1 MKDIPVFTCQ
11 EGLAT
16 LILREIPYRGEG
28 YILVRAVFGTLED
41 LLRECARFCRAA
53 GASQVY
59 VSGEADFTGW
69 PVFASIRRR
78 TVARAALTPPE
89 DIRILPVTA
98 DSAAEWAA
106 RYNERFRAVPTAE
119 TCMPADYPI
128 LEREACFLADRAGLV
143 GIGRIRADT
152 LLAVATLRPGWGERL
167 VRALAVRCET
177 SRLTL
182 LCAEENRRAMELYQR
197 LGFDLGPVQRVWYR
211 VE

>member
-1 MKDIPVFTCQ
+1 
-11 EGLAT
+11 
-16 LILREIPYRGEG
+16 
-28 YILVRAVFGTLED
+28 
-41 LLRECARFCRAA
+41 
-53 GASQVY
+53 
-59 VSGEADFTGW
+59 
-69 PVFASIRRR
+69 
-78 TVARAALTPPE
+78 
-89 DIRILPVTA
+89 
-98 DSAAEWAA
+98 
-106 RYNERFRAVPTAE
+106 
-119 TCMPADYPI
+119 MPADYPI

>member
-1 MKDIPVFTCQ
+1 MAGLCQ
-11 EGLAT
+11 HPAQN
-16 LILREIPYRGEG
+16 RCP
-28 YILVRAVFGTLED
+28 
-41 LLRECARFCRAA
+41 
-53 GASQVY
+53 
-59 VSGEADFTGW
+59 
-69 PVFASIRRR
+69 
-78 TVARAALTPPE
+78 AALTPPE

-167 VRALAVRCET
+167 VRPWRSGAKRPGSRSCAQKKTAGRWSSTSGWALTWGRCSASGTGWNEPRPER
-177 SRLTL
+177 SRPPRVGRISP
-182 LCAEENRRAMELYQR
+182 CAP
-197 LGFDLGPVQRVWYR
+197 PVFPL
-211 VE
+211 